1 MNHMSGTQLCRK
13 RQSIRDAIDCDD
25 ASTTD
30 DLRGLDFLVVSEFHI
45 ILEIVWSVLTHHDR

>member
-1 MNHMSGTQLCRK
+1 MSGTQLCRK